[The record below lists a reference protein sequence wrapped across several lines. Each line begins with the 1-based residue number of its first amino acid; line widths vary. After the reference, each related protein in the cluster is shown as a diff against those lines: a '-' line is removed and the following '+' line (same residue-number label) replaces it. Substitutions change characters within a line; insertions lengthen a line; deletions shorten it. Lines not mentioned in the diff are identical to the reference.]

1 MTQPSN
7 ATITVERLNQASK
20 GNHHEWLGFTVTAV
34 EPGYIKARLLV
45 RPDHLNPG
53 ATLHGGVTVS
63 VADSLCGYGAFTALA
78 DGADGFTTINLTAH
92 YLRRA
97 TEGETLTGVATLI
110 QGGRQLQTWDVAIA
124 TNGRIVAQ
132 VRLTQLLRYP
142 RP

>member
-1 MTQPSN
+1 MNGWVSPSPPSSQVISKPDSSSDPTTSTPVPRYTAASPSASLTRSA
-7 ATITVERLNQASK
+7 ATEHSPRS
-20 GNHHEWLGFTVTAV
+20 
-34 EPGYIKARLLV
+34 P
-45 RPDHLNPG
+45 
-53 ATLHGGVTVS
+53 
-63 VADSLCGYGAFTALA
+63 
-78 DGADGFTTINLTAH
+78 DGADGFTTISLTAH